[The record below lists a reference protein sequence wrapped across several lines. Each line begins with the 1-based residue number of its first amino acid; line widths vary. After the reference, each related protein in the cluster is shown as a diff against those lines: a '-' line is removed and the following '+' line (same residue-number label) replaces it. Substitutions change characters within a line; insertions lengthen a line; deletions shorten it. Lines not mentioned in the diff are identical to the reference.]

1 MSSRV
6 TKSSR
11 RNANCKPRPALYNK
25 AARPEMVGRLCHII
39 ERAETLARQCPG
51 LPTYPAADFCPACPA
66 IRQRLRPAIH
76 PAHGRLPRPTGRCRR
91 MARAKKAADLSRK
104 TIRRSFRISSCGR
117 HCGNPTRYRFAS
129 VYPDHRWSLP
139 PGRSPP
145 GANRRGNTADRSR
158 SC

>member
-11 RNANCKPRPALYNK
+11 RNANCKRLVPLYTQSRPTGNGRAALSYHRESGDPCT
-25 AARPEMVGRLCHII
+25 AMF
-39 ERAETLARQCPG
+39 RAPHLSCCWP
-51 LPTYPAADFCPACPA
+51 LPACPA
-66 IRQRLRPAIH
+66 IRQRLRPASTL
-76 PAHGRLPRPTGRCRR
+76 PTDGLHGRLAAAGECPSK
-91 MARAKKAADLSRK
+91 KKAADLSRK